1 MDAQAWDRRYADSE
15 LVWSAAPNRFFAAEV
30 ADLPPGTAL
39 DLGAGEGRNALWL
52 ADQGWEVTAV
62 DFSAVAIDKAR
73 AIAESRGLPVGW
85 VVADVS
91 EYTPDAGSFDLVALA
106 YLHLQPALHHHVLR
120 GAAAA
125 LAPGGTLLVIGHDR
139 SNITQ
144 GVGGPQDPSVLFT
157 PDEVATDLQHLEV
170 VRAER
175 VYRTVAT
182 AGGDQVAIDAL
193 IRATRPLSA
202 GDGLS

>member
-1 MDAQAWDRRYADSE
+1 MDAQSWDKRYADSE
-15 LVWSAAPNRFFAAEV
+15 LVWSADPNQFFAAEL
-30 ADLPPGTAL
+30 ANLPAGRAL
-39 DLGAGEGRNALWL
+39 DLGTGEGRNAMWL
-52 ADQGWEVTAV
+52 AKQGWEVTAV

-73 AIAESRGLPVGW
+73 GIAESRGLSVTW
-85 VVADVS
+85 IVVDMS
-91 EYTPDAGSFDLVALA
+91 EYIPDERSFDLVALVYIHLEPA
-106 YLHLQPALHHHVLR
+106 VHHRLLH

-139 SNITQ
+139 TNIAD

-157 PDEVATDLQHLEV
+157 PDEVAADLEHLEV

-182 AGGDQVAIDAL
+182 SSGDKVAIDAL
-193 IRATRPLSA
+193 IRATRPL
-202 GDGLS
+202 

>member
-1 MDAQAWDRRYADSE
+1 MDAQSWDKRYADAE
-15 LVWSAAPNRFFAAEV
+15 LVWSADPNQFFAAEV
-30 ADLPPGTAL
+30 ADLPPGRAL
-39 DLGAGEGRNALWL
+39 DLGTGEGRNAMWL
-52 ADQGWEVTAV
+52 ANQGWEVTAV

-73 AIAESRGLPVGW
+73 AIAESRDLSVNW
-85 VVADVS
+85 VVADMS
-91 EYTPDAGSFDLVALA
+91 DYIPDAGSFDLVALV
-106 YLHLQPALHHHVLR
+106 YIHLQPAVHHHVLR

-139 SNITQ
+139 TNIAE

-157 PDEVATDLQHLEV
+157 PEEVVADLKSLEV

-182 AGGDQVAIDAL
+182 SSGDQVAIDAL
-193 IRATRPLSA
+193 IRATRPLS
-202 GDGLS
+202 

>member
-1 MDAQAWDRRYADSE
+1 MDAQSWDNRYAESD
-15 LVWSAAPNRFFAAEV
+15 LVWSAGPNQFFAAEL
-30 ADLPPGTAL
+30 ADLPAGKAL
-39 DLGAGEGRNALWL
+39 DLGTGEGRNAMWL
-52 ADQGWEVTAV
+52 AKQGWEVTAV

-73 AIAESRGLPVGW
+73 GIAESRGLSVTW
-85 VVADVS
+85 VVADMS
-91 EYTPDAGSFDLVALA
+91 EYIPDARSFDLVALV
-106 YLHLQPALHHHVLR
+106 YIHLQPAEHHHVLR

-139 SNITQ
+139 TNIAE

-157 PDEVATDLQHLEV
+157 PEEVVADLEDLEL

-182 AGGDQVAIDAL
+182 SSGDQVAIDAL
-193 IRATRPLSA
+193 IRATRPVS
-202 GDGLS
+202 